1 MDAQSEQSP
10 EFDGQ
15 CAFALSTGKK
25 GVAGKP
31 TQYTIEDGRKY
42 VFSNPVAKLLWRVL
56 PGRKEKAEEAWSE
69 TSN

>member
-1 MDAQSEQSP
+1 MTAPSDQLP

-31 TQYTIEDGRKY
+31 ALSTVQDGRKY
-42 VFSNPVAKLLWRVL
+42 LFSNPVAKLLWRIL
-56 PGRKEKAEEAWSE
+56 PGRRGKAELTWSR
-69 TSN
+69 